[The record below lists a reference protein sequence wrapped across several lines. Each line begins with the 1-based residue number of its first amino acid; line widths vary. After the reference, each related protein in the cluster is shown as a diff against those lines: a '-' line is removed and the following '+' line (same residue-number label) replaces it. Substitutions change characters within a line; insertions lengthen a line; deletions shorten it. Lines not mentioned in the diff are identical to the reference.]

1 MKADGKL
8 DLSVRDRIP
17 QQMEKDADK
26 ILKELEKRGGSLP
39 FTDKA
44 DPERIKAELGMS
56 KAAFKRAVGRLMKA
70 GKIVITDGK
79 IVRR

>member
-1 MKADGKL
+1 M
-8 DLSVRDRIP
+8 
-17 QQMEKDADK
+17 
-26 ILKELEKRGGSLP
+26 EKRGGSLP